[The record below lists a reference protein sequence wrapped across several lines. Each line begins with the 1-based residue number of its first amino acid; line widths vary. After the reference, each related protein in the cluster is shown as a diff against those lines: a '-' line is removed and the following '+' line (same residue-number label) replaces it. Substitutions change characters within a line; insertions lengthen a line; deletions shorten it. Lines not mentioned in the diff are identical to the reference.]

1 MKDSEGFVSQALP
14 VGGQAPR
21 TLLRTLGE
29 GHPHARSPPR
39 ASSKPKWLPPHPVL
53 MADPGCEREDLAVLT
68 LLHAEDKEGREAGGV
83 GPTLPCSPPR
93 QGDTRGRS
101 PKWNILRRAGRKSVI
116 RMPESVPRHLLNHRC
131 RLFGPRGM
139 WPTQQEGPL
148 GGNVASRL
156 HTLKETR

>member
-1 MKDSEGFVSQALP
+1 MKDSEGFMSQVLP

-29 GHPHARSPPR
+29 GHPHPLSPPR
-39 ASSKPKWLPPHPVL
+39 ASSTRKWLPPHPV
-53 MADPGCEREDLAVLT
+53 ADPGCEREDPAVLT
-68 LLHAEDKEGREAGGV
+68 LPHAEDEEGREAGGV
-83 GPTLPCSPPR
+83 GATLPCSPPR

-101 PKWNILRRAGRKSVI
+101 PKWNTLRRAGRRSVM
-116 RMPESVPRHLLNHRC
+116 RTPESVPGRLLNHCC

-139 WPTQQEGPL
+139 WPTQREGPL

-156 HTLKETR
+156 HTL